1 MVETAAQKKKRK
13 RQEEKVLAKI
23 KESKDFKRRKRD
35 KEGEPDNDD
44 DDDIAWGMY
53 KKSQP
58 LPGQLENCE
67 LCDKRFTVTAYS
79 KTGPAGGLLCTKC
92 SKEQEALKKKD
103 QKPKKQAGSKDKRR
117 ETQSKLLDGIVLN
130 GSKSL
135 QDLCIEKVA
144 NNIHEVDEFGD
155 LPPSLLHRLSKILSR
170 KRVITPRTLD
180 LFLRPEFDTLN
191 LYDCGKLEVAD
202 YIRIFSVVPYI
213 QNLNLRNAGQFK
225 DEVIDYILERNVP
238 LKNVQLEAANLV
250 SDEKWCVLFEKIGDR
265 LESLKLAWLDYSMDD
280 DTLKYLVVSCPNIQ
294 RLKLKKCFRLADPAL
309 NALTDLKSLQ
319 HLSLR
324 FPSPTSA
331 PALASLISSTGANL
345 RTLSLE
351 NFTEADD
358 LVLET
363 IHSSCTRLEKFRF
376 TENDYCTDA
385 GFAGLFTNWPNPPLA
400 FIDLSSNRSIDY
412 TQPDGPLDNPTG
424 LASSGFKALMHH
436 SGSRLE
442 ALDISSCRHI
452 SYETLA
458 SVFDGKTQ
466 YPNLKE
472 VNISFL
478 TKIDT
483 AVVAGLWRSCPAAR
497 KVTAFG
503 CFGIVGVVVP
513 KGVALIGVPD
523 AGESIVREG
532 EGELWA

>member
-1 MVETAAQKKKRK
+1 M
-13 RQEEKVLAKI
+13 LAKI

-35 KEGEPDNDD
+35 KEGEPDDD
-44 DDDIAWGMY
+44 EDDIAWGMY
-53 KKSQP
+53 KKTQP

-92 SKEQEALKKKD
+92 SKEQEAQKKKD

-117 ETQSKLLDGIVLN
+117 ETQSKLLDGIVLS

-155 LPPSLLHRLSKILSR
+155 LPPSLLHQLSKILSR

-191 LYDCGKLEVAD
+191 LYDCGKLEVTD
-202 YIRIFSVVPYI
+202 YIRIFSIVPNI
-213 QNLNLRNAGQFK
+213 ENLNLRNAGQFK
-225 DEVIDYILERNVP
+225 DEVIDYILERNIP
-238 LKNVQLEAANLV
+238 LRHIQLEAANLV
-250 SDEKWCVLFEKIGDR
+250 SDEKWRALFERNGDR

-280 DTLKYLVVSCPNIQ
+280 DTFKHLVVSCPNLQ
-294 RLKLKKCFRLADPAL
+294 RLKLRKCFRLADPTLLAL
-309 NALTDLKSLQ
+309 QDLKSLQ

-331 PALASLISSTGANL
+331 PALASLISSIGSNL

-358 LVLET
+358 SVLDT
-363 IHSSCTRLEKFRF
+363 IHASCTKLDKLRF
-376 TENDYCTDA
+376 TENDYCTDS
-385 GFAGLFTNWPNPPLA
+385 GFAALFNTWANPPLA
-400 FIDLSSNRSIDY
+400 FVDLSSNRSIDY
-412 TQPDGPLDNPTG
+412 TQPDGPADNPTG
-424 LASSGFKALMHH
+424 LASAGFEALMTH

-442 ALDISSCRHI
+442 TLDISSCRHI

-458 SVFDGKTQ
+458 AVFDGKNQ

-483 AVVAGLWRSCPAAR
+483 AVVAGLWRSCPEVR

-503 CFGIVGVVVP
+503 CFQILDCAVP
-513 KGVALIGVPD
+513 KGVALIGVPNAQD
-523 AGESIVREG
+523 SIVKEG
-532 EGELWA
+532 DGERGLRA